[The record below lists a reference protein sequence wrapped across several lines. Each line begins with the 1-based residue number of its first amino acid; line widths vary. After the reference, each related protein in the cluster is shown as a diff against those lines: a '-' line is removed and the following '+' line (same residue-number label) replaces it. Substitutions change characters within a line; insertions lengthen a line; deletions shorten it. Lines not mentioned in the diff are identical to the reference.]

1 MCRIECWTTSKCVQL
16 AKSCPW
22 AAKTDLTCYIK
33 LDLNVGRQ
41 ALALRSASGPK
52 NKMQRQNTKCGIKI
66 QMLWSMDIVFLPETS
81 QTTAHHCVFYDL
93 TFYDCLHMMRWLE
106 CSVLRLSRIIL
117 GTRSSS
123 HLVSTFILALPFTMC
138 RGHICEPGKK
148 LYFTTSQQLFIT
160 ICPWGAKHFSCI
172 FWSIKINDWSSF
184 EKHLT
189 SFLYIMKMIS

>member
-1 MCRIECWTTSKCVQL
+1 MCKIECWTTSKCVQL

-41 ALALRSASGPK
+41 TLALRSASGPK
-52 NKMQRQNTKCGIKI
+52 TKMQRQNTKCGIKI

-81 QTTAHHCVFYDL
+81 QTTAHHCVFKDL

-106 CSVLRLSRIIL
+106 CSVLN
-117 GTRSSS
+117 
-123 HLVSTFILALPFTMC
+123 
-138 RGHICEPGKK
+138 
-148 LYFTTSQQLFIT
+148 IT